1 MNYTHNLNILLF
13 DDEDNSIKD
22 DIFLNEIKNIL
33 CKNNTIV
40 CEWNGKKEN
49 IIIKWDRK
57 ELNNIDKYFMG
68 DLFASP
74 IYEMDSLILK
84 HIQTI
89 ISNIKSKY
97 NIKFHLSRIIRDKHI
112 CKDSVGTV

>member
-13 DDEDNSIKD
+13 DDEDNSVKD

-33 CKNNTIV
+33 CKNNNIV

-68 DLFASP
+68 DLFAFP
-74 IYEMDSLILK
+74 IYDMDSLILK
-84 HIQTI
+84 HTHSI
-89 ISNIKSKY
+89 ILNFTY
-97 NIKFHLSRIIRDKHI
+97 LE
-112 CKDSVGTV
+112 

>member
-1 MNYTHNLNILLF
+1 
-13 DDEDNSIKD
+13 
-22 DIFLNEIKNIL
+22 
-33 CKNNTIV
+33 
-40 CEWNGKKEN
+40 
-49 IIIKWDRK
+49 
-57 ELNNIDKYFMG
+57 MG